1 MFHASLI
8 KSLVNYICAGFFLKS
23 LQMSFRIGLL
33 LGLLVAL
40 SVVLWFMPKEGFQ
53 ALDTTAA
60 APQVEYKP
68 RIYPA
73 RNTVSG
79 PSPNQA
85 APNDEIRMSP
95 PETAHD
101 PYEATEESAAIPER
115 LRHPER
121 MFQPAPSNQ
130 THDIATASGVASASA
145 SQAADALNAFTPE
158 FAQNGGE
165 FMQGIFANDS
175 AEPGGYSPF

>member
-1 MFHASLI
+1 
-8 KSLVNYICAGFFLKS
+8 
-23 LQMSFRIGLL
+23 MSFRIGLL

-40 SVVLWFMPKEGFQ
+40 SVLLWFMPKEGFQ
-53 ALDTTAA
+53 SSALDTSAA
-60 APQVEYKP
+60 AQSVEYKP

-73 RNTVSG
+73 RTLVPSG
-79 PSPNQA
+79 SSAPNQA
-85 APNDEIRMSP
+85 ADPNEMRMAS

-101 PYEATEESAAIPER
+101 PYETTEESSSVPER

-130 THDIATASGVASASA
+130 THEIASAAGVASASA
-145 SQAADALNAFTPE
+145 SQAANALNAFTPE

-165 FMQGIFANDS
+165 FMQGIFANDTS
-175 AEPGGYSPF
+175 EPGMYSSF